1 MLYLTLALC
10 QMETNIGQLSLSG
23 EKHNNSYLSIRLY
36 IYMGTICGS
45 LWYQNEGG
53 SDVIKMELDFNN

>member
-1 MLYLTLALC
+1 MLYLTLSLC

-23 EKHNNSYLSIRLY
+23 EKRNNSYLSIRLY
-36 IYMGTICGS
+36 IVQCGS

>member
-36 IYMGTICGS
+36 IVQCGS